1 MNNFFANTVQTLNT
15 ANFENSNSLAE
26 NIDDPTLKPIAT
38 WRNHPSIQVIVSEYK
53 NISNF
58 YLDFVSK
65 EDVLTEIKIMD
76 VSKAIQERDISV
88 EIIKSNEDFLLQ
100 KQFVFTLTNH

>member
-53 NISNF
+53 NRANF
-58 YLDFVSK
+58 SLDFVSK

-76 VSKAIQERDISV
+76 VSKAIQERDIPV
-88 EIIKSNEDFLLQ
+88 EIIKSNEHFLLQ
-100 KQFVFTLTNH
+100 KQFVFTFTNH